1 MAHRV
6 SGKGPQASLR
16 WRQRLEGNLS
26 QAALLTSDPKGMTEP
41 QSHWLKYPCVFFG
54 WLDETSLH

>member
-16 WRQRLEGNLS
+16 WQERLEGNLG
-26 QAALLTSDPKGMTEP
+26 QAALLTSDLKGMTDP
-41 QSHWLKYPCVFFG
+41 PSHWLKYPRVFLIG
-54 WLDETSLH
+54 